1 MDKNQPKT
9 SIREILHTADEEIE
23 VSGSSIDQLFF
34 NAANGMFL
42 LMGIVKKNR
51 MLGKEKISLEE
62 NDLESLLVTFLNEI
76 IYFVEQKKF
85 PVNLKVSIKD
95 QQLECTFNV
104 VPVISILREI
114 KAVTFHHVKI
124 RQIRNQ
130 FRTQVVF
137 DI

>member
-1 MDKNQPKT
+1 MDKNQPET

-23 VSGSSIDQLFF
+23 VSGSSIEQLFF
-34 NAANGMFL
+34 NAANGMLL

-95 QQLECTFNV
+95 QQLECTFDV
-104 VPVISILREI
+104 VPVISILKEI

-130 FRTQVVF
+130 FRTRVVF